1 MKSWKSV
8 LAGAVCASLLLAGC
22 SGAGSQA
29 GNTSSAPAQSGS
41 SDQASELSGNLVIWS
56 QWSET
61 ETQGQVIQQIADD
74 FMEAHPGTTIEIQ
87 WCGRDIS
94 KTLKPA
100 LEGGETIDIFEY
112 PAQYVDQLADYCLD
126 MTDYLDKSYE
136 SLGGK
141 TLRESVLPML
151 LSTPALQTEV
161 SDKMVAIGYQPYM
174 SLFMYNAAIFEELNL
189 SAPTTWEELDAVCA
203 TIKEAGYSPITFD
216 SAYAQWLPGVYLA
229 REKSADWVAELVADK
244 TGEMWKD
251 EAVVKM
257 AKAFEDFA
265 KKGYFDANVG
275 GNIYPAGQADIASG
289 KVAMYYN
296 ATWLPNE
303 VADIA
308 GEDFK
313 WGGFNFPDV
322 NEGANKYATEGVGG
336 SGMLAVNAN
345 CANPDLAMEFLA
357 SFYTPENDAQFV
369 NVAGHIPAVPGGDWA
384 PAVEAIKPA
393 FESVSSMV
401 KCGAN
406 IESNTDVTPI
416 VTENFIKLASGQI
429 SADEF
434 VQNMV
439 AATKQ

>member
-1 MKSWKSV
+1 MKKIAKLAAGV
-8 LAGAVCASLLLAGC
+8 LGASLLLTACGGPASNSTPA
-22 SGAGSQA
+22 SGSNPGS
-29 GNTSSAPAQSGS
+29 SSADS
-41 SDQASELSGNLVIWS
+41 SLSGDLVFWT

-74 FMEAHPGTTIEIQ
+74 FMEAHPGTNIEIQ

-100 LEGGETIDIFEY
+100 LEGGEQIDIFDY
-112 PAQYVDQLADYCLD
+112 PAQYVDQLGDYCLD
-126 MTDYLDKSYE
+126 MNSYVDKNYE

-151 LSTPALQTEV
+151 LSTPELQTGI
-161 SDKMVAIGYQPYM
+161 SDKLVAIGYQPYM
-174 SLFMYNAAIFEELNL
+174 SLFMYNASIFEELNL
-189 SAPTTWEELDAVCA
+189 TNPTTWEELDAVCA
-203 TIKEAGYSPITFD
+203 AVKEAGYSPITFD
-216 SAYAQWLPGVYLA
+216 SAYAHWLPGLYLA
-229 REKSADWVAELVADK
+229 REKGADWVTELVNDK

-251 EAVVKM
+251 EAVLNM

-265 KKGYFDANVG
+265 KKGYFDANVS
-275 GNIYPAGQADIASG
+275 GNVYPAGQADIASG

-322 NEGANKYATEGVGG
+322 VDGADKYTTEGVGG

-357 SFYTPENDAQFV
+357 SFYTPENDEQFV
-369 NVAGHIPAVPGGDWA
+369 TVAGHIPAVPGGVWD
-384 PAVEAIKPA
+384 PSVEATKPA
-393 FESVSSMV
+393 FESVSTMI

-406 IESNTDVTPI
+406 IESNTDLTPI
-416 VTENFIKLASGQI
+416 ITENFIKLAAGQI

-434 VQNMV
+434 VNAM
-439 AATKQ
+439 AASAKQ